1 MFACGFWPLCPFHI
15 LISPLSRSLD
25 RWRRIFGIVWPFET
39 VVSSIFFP
47 CLDMFSDYFAP
58 QMWHQT
64 RKYDHVKSSL
74 RSNEPLWQYSHNVNG
89 NQTQTKKSA
98 GTAQAAMFT
107 IWFYSIFE
115 SLHHVE
121 KNYMKTKTNA
131 SVFEI
136 ARQIV
141 MRCISRKWS
150 FSIWSPGDIN
160 GKRWI
165 EWTTI

>member
-1 MFACGFWPLCPFHI
+1 MYACGFWPLCPFHI

-89 NQTQTKKSA
+89 NQTQTKKKCGNGSSCHVYNLILLDIRIA
-98 GTAQAAMFT
+98 SPCRKKLHENENKRICFWNCASNCNAMHFAE
-107 IWFYSIFE
+107 IIFFH
-115 SLHHVE
+115 LV
-121 KNYMKTKTNA
+121 
-131 SVFEI
+131 
-136 ARQIV
+136 AR
-141 MRCISRKWS
+141 WH
-150 FSIWSPGDIN
+150 
-160 GKRWI
+160 
-165 EWTTI
+165 

>member
-1 MFACGFWPLCPFHI
+1 MNWPVSVCLWF
-15 LISPLSRSLD
+15 LATLSFSHFRSLD

-39 VVSSIFFP
+39 VVSSILFP

-89 NQTQTKKSA
+89 NQTQTKKVRERLKLPCLRFD
-98 GTAQAAMFT
+98 FT
-107 IWFYSIFE
+107 R
-115 SLHHVE
+115 SLYHVK

-136 ARQIV
+136 APQIV
-141 MRCISRKWS
+141 MRCISRK
-150 FSIWSPGDIN
+150 
-160 GKRWI
+160 
-165 EWTTI
+165 